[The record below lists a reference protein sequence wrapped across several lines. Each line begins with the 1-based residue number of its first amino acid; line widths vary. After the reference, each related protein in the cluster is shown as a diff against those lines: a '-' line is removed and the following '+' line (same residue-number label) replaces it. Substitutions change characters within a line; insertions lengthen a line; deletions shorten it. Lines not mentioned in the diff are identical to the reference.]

1 MEETQ
6 IVANVLSTTQ
16 LFVMRRYLTSV
27 VGPCPALE
35 VIELVKVRTKAI
47 SDHQHKFYKRI
58 KVQATD
64 SFDIVN
70 KKNPDRIILT
80 GKL

>member
-27 VGPCPALE
+27 VGPCQALE
-35 VIELVKVRTKAI
+35 VIELVLTKAI
-47 SDHQHKFYKRI
+47 YDHQHTQLAGTICCLSNLEKRH
-58 KVQATD
+58 V
-64 SFDIVN
+64 
-70 KKNPDRIILT
+70 L
-80 GKL
+80 L